1 MSESKGVE
9 AREVQ
14 RKWGE
19 RKDKKPRKSSS
30 RTGTFRGNKMAV
42 EDGVDK
48 NKPKVKRVTVENG
61 FPAGMVWYASHEK
74 QSIPE
79 QGQ

>member
-14 RKWGE
+14 GKWGE
-19 RKDKKPRKSSS
+19 RKDKKPRS
-30 RTGTFRGNKMAV
+30 GTFRGNKMAV

>member
-14 RKWGE
+14 GKWGE

-30 RTGTFRGNKMAV
+30 RTGTFRGTKMAV

-48 NKPKVKRVTVENG
+48 NKPKV
-61 FPAGMVWYASHEK
+61 S
-74 QSIPE
+74 SIFEP
-79 QGQ
+79 